1 MSLIGNIKTLFE
13 DKEKTSPVFPIT
25 KIKAV
30 SDDNGVGLDAI
41 LNTVVYSEEYNGD
54 VATVALNADTLGGK
68 TVDDFAQA
76 PLRKSITILAS
87 GWSDS
92 APYTQ
97 TVSVG
102 SITID
107 DAPHISPVYSDDL
120 TIAISQKEA
129 WGMVSRAK
137 TDNNTITFICFEEKP
152 AVDIDVQIEVIR

>member
-25 KIKAV
+25 KVKAI
-30 SDDNGVGLDAI
+30 SDDNGIGLDAI
-41 LNTVVYSEEYNGD
+41 LDTVVYTEEYDGD
-54 VATVALNADTLGGK
+54 VVTVNVNADTLGGK
-68 TVDDFAQA
+68 TVHDFAQA

-97 TVSVG
+97 TVSVED
-102 SITID
+102 ITVN
-107 DAPHISPVYSDDL
+107 DAPHISPIYSDDL
-120 TIAISQKEA
+120 AIAISQKEA

-137 TDNNTITFICFEEKP
+137 TDDNAITFICFEDKP
-152 AVDIDVQIEVIR
+152 TADIDVQIEVIR